1 MLFCDIFS
9 CVDILW
15 IIPICESEIP
25 ESKATSSVVGLRSDE
40 LVEKVEQ
47 FLKWC
52 HIVLSFWD
60 QSLCRSEQ

>member
-1 MLFCDIFS
+1 MIFLVVLIFYGLS
-9 CVDILW
+9 PFV
-15 IIPICESEIP
+15 SQKIP